1 MVLFEIYQRFKGH
14 FINKL
19 RVSFN
24 IKRRRPVQFCVY
36 FKKTELTLLK
46 PFFSFYISNQTNAN
60 VSIFSVK
67 NWENS
72 SVT

>member
-14 FINKL
+14 FMNKL

-24 IKRRRPVQFCVY
+24 VKRSRPVQICVY
-36 FKKTELTLLK
+36 FKKTGLTLLK
-46 PFFSFYISNQTNAN
+46 PFFSFYISNQTNTN